1 MGRVTFQE
9 SAGGVLIDRDQV
21 LLIRT
26 RTRRGQTVWTFPKGR
41 IRQGEAFWEAAL
53 REIREETGYLCRLKQ
68 KLQATNY
75 ILHSDTTQIRKTVHW
90 FLVEPIR
97 QAGTPNPREV
107 KEIAWFPFPEAL
119 EKLTYESDQGLLR
132 VAEDVESA
140 LALSRVAGVEEGLQ
154 DDEGTAGVE
163 PREDS

>member
-1 MGRVTFQE
+1 MTRITFQE
-9 SAGGVLIDRDQV
+9 SAGGVMIDHGSV

-26 RTRRGQTVWTFPKGR
+26 RTRRGQSVWTFPKGR

-75 ILHSDTTQIRKTVHW
+75 IFHSDTTQIRKTVHW

-97 QAGTPNPREV
+97 QAGPPNPREV
-107 KEIAWFPFPEAL
+107 KEIAWFPLPEAL
-119 EKLTYESDQGLLR
+119 EKLTYASDQGLLR
-132 VAEDVESA
+132 VAGDV
-140 LALSRVAGVEEGLQ
+140 L
-154 DDEGTAGVE
+154 DDDAKQ
-163 PREDS
+163 

>member
-1 MGRVTFQE
+1 MGRTTFQE
-9 SAGGVLIDRDQV
+9 SAGGVLIDHGSV

-26 RTRRGQTVWTFPKGR
+26 RTRGGKAVWTFPKGR
-41 IRQGEAFWEAAL
+41 IRRGEAFWEAAL

-75 ILHSDTTQIRKTVHW
+75 TFHSDTTQIRKTVHW

-97 QAGTPNPREV
+97 QAGPPNPREV
-107 KEIAWFPFPEAL
+107 KEIGWFTLSEAL

-132 VAEDVESA
+132 VAEEVME
-140 LALSRVAGVEEGLQ
+140 
-154 DDEGTAGVE
+154 DDAKQ
-163 PREDS
+163 